1 MNLPFRGVVP
11 ALLTPLD
18 RNNAILIDDLRQ
30 EAELLTEAG
39 VDGLCVGGPFSELS
53 GASPA
58 ELEAA
63 CAAVRS
69 GSNLPMAVNLFV
81 DSTAEAI
88 KLSRVAESA
97 GAAAVLISQPHYLFQ
112 PGESG
117 LLRQFSEIRETISV
131 PVLLSN
137 VLPSALVP
145 TRTVQELF
153 SRSLIDGVYQGADP
167 HALADVLHLTPRIP
181 VFAGVEDLLYI
192 GLALGAAGIISTM
205 AAVFPRE
212 CQALRSAVELADHE
226 TARDIHSRLLDVWR
240 KLDHPSER
248 FARAKHALSLHGRR
262 VGFARDP
269 YRYMAPQSVVELER
283 ALESFGRQPS

>member
-1 MNLPFRGVVP
+1 MSLPFCGVIP

-18 RNNAILIDDLRQ
+18 RNSAILIDDLRR
-30 EAELLTEAG
+30 EADLLTDAG
-39 VDGLCVGGPFSELS
+39 VDALCVGGPLGELS

-69 GSNLPMAVNLFV
+69 GSSLPLVVNLFV

-88 KLSRVAESA
+88 ELSRVAQSS

-112 PGESG
+112 PDESG
-117 LLRQFSEIRETISV
+117 LLRQFSEIREAISV

-137 VLPSALVP
+137 VLPSALVLAP
-145 TRTVQELF
+145 TVRELYA
-153 SRSLIDGVYQGADP
+153 RSLIDGVYQGADP
-167 HALADVLHLTPRIP
+167 HVLADLLHLTPRIP
-181 VFAGVEDLLYI
+181 VFAGVEGLLYI
-192 GLALGAAGIISTM
+192 GLALGARGIISTM
-205 AAVFPRE
+205 AAIFPRE

-226 TARDIHSRLLDVWR
+226 TARDIHSRLLNVWR
-240 KLDHPSER
+240 TLDHPWER
-248 FARAKHALSLHGRR
+248 FARAKHALSRRGRP

-269 YRYMAPQSVVELER
+269 YRYVAPQSVVELDR
-283 ALESFGRQPS
+283 ALESFGT

>member
-1 MNLPFRGVVP
+1 MNLPLRGVIP

-18 RNNAILIDDLRQ
+18 RNSAILVDDLRR

-39 VDGLCVGGPFSELS
+39 VDGLCVGGPFGELS
-53 GASPA
+53 GASPV

-63 CAAVRS
+63 CTAVRS
-69 GSNLPMAVNLFV
+69 ASRLPLAVNLFV

-88 KLSRVAESA
+88 ELSRVAESS

-117 LLRQFSEIRETISV
+117 LLRQFSEIREAISV

-145 TRTVQELF
+145 ALTVRELF
-153 SRSLIDGVYQGADP
+153 ARSLIDGVYQGADP
-167 HALADVLHLTPRIP
+167 HMLTDVLRLTPRMP

-205 AAVFPRE
+205 AAVFPLE

-226 TARDIHSRLLDVWR
+226 AARDIHSRLLNVWR
-240 KLDHPSER
+240 TLDHPWER
-248 FARAKHALSLHGRR
+248 FARAKHVMSLRGRP
-262 VGFARDP
+262 VGLARDP
-269 YRYMAPQSVVELER
+269 YRYLDPQSAVEVER
-283 ALESFGRQPS
+283 ALESFA